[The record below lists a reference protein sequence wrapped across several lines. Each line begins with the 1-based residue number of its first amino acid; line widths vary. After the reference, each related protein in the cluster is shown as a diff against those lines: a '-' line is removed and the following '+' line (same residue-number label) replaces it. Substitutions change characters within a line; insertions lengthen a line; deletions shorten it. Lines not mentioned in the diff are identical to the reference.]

1 MLSRHFL
8 RVKVLQSLYAY
19 KVAEN
24 SSLDIAEKDL
34 IKSISETYDLEI
46 YLYSSLLEMRDIAE
60 NQIEDAKGKFF
71 PTEEEKNPNMRFVN
85 NELFKQLAEKIELS
99 KAIEKLKINWSDQ
112 KDLLKR
118 ILNKFKA
125 SNSYAEYM
133 AKEEVTYEDDKKVVI
148 QLLKNYLLKNE
159 SFLDYLAEL
168 KLYWESDFQYI
179 GLSFLKFLKEFK
191 QSDSP
196 SKTITKSFG
205 LDEKETRDFAIDL
218 FRKCVTHFDEFDALF
233 DKHIENWDKERMAFM
248 DMLIIKIG
256 LVELVYCPEIPIR
269 VTLNEYIEMAK
280 EFSTERSNLFVN
292 GLLDRFLID
301 LRAAGKIRKLETE
314 ELEEEI

>member
-8 RVKVLQSLYAY
+8 RVKVLQALYAY
-19 KVAEN
+19 KVGES

-85 NELFKQLAEKIELS
+85 NELFKQLAENIELS

-133 AKEEVTYEDDKKVVI
+133 AKEEVTYEDDKKAVI
-148 QLLKNYLLKNE
+148 QLLKNYL
-159 SFLDYLAEL
+159 FL
-168 KLYWESDFQYI
+168 
-179 GLSFLKFLKEFK
+179 
-191 QSDSP
+191 
-196 SKTITKSFG
+196 
-205 LDEKETRDFAIDL
+205 R
-218 FRKCVTHFDEFDALF
+218 
-233 DKHIENWDKERMAFM
+233 
-248 DMLIIKIG
+248 
-256 LVELVYCPEIPIR
+256 
-269 VTLNEYIEMAK
+269 
-280 EFSTERSNLFVN
+280 
-292 GLLDRFLID
+292 
-301 LRAAGKIRKLETE
+301 
-314 ELEEEI
+314 